1 MVLLGKYIPNAL
13 NNADPDPAFPPNVR
27 EGRNV
32 GRKRGRKT
40 WSVFIKDVNIMKDK
54 ERLKNCSKLKEIKEN

>member
-32 GRKRGRKT
+32 GRKRGRTKLIT
-40 WSVFIKDVNIMKDK
+40 RLFITVKVANNFNA
-54 ERLKNCSKLKEIKEN
+54 LQKLLYKLE